1 MEDSKFITF
10 QKFNFKEDA
19 VELASFLRESEIEY
33 RIEDTSS
40 GLDGNFGNTD
50 LTKDYLIK
58 LLQRDFEK
66 ADDLLLQL
74 SSNLVETA
82 DSSHYLF
89 DFSNEELKEI
99 IVKKDEWSH
108 FDYLLAQRILEE
120 RGEEINPEQIEFYR
134 KQRIEDLSKPEEH
147 QATWIFIGY
156 FFAFLGGFLGIFIG
170 WYLRTHRKTLPNGDR
185 VFNYS
190 QSDRKN
196 GGRILFIGIASLI
209 LWTLVKIFYF
219 TK

>member
-10 QKFNFKEDA
+10 QRFDFIEDA
-19 VELASFLRESEIEY
+19 VELTSFLKEKEIEY
-33 RIEDTSS
+33 RIDNMPPSLGAS
-40 GLDGNFGNTD
+40 FGNPD
-50 LTKDYLIK
+50 AKEYLIK
-58 LLQRDFEK
+58 LKQEDFEK
-66 ADDLLLQL
+66 ADELLLQL
-74 SSNLVETA
+74 SSKLIETA

-89 DFSNEELKEI
+89 DFTNEELKEI

-108 FDYLLAQRILEE
+108 FDYLLAQRILKE
-120 RGEEINPEQIEFYR
+120 RGEEINSEQIELHR
-134 KQRIEDLSKPEEH
+134 KQRIEDLSKPESS

-170 WYLRTHRKTLPNGDR
+170 WYLKTHRKTLPNGDR

-190 QSDRKN
+190 QSDRRN
-196 GGRILFIGIASLI
+196 GGRILFIGVASLI
-209 LWTLVKIFYF
+209 LWCLVKIFYF